1 MLPITTTIS
10 PDGRVAS
17 RTLPPDEAAVTLT
30 ELLSHREAARAALP
44 EGYKGAFDD
53 KMDAARVLLKRF
65 RALEVESNDDT
76 PVNPPEPT
84 EALLAIAPRDEL
96 LNAVQLDRLIER
108 LLRTMDNLTMG
119 YAEGLADDPR
129 TAAALLL
136 RGRLF
141 DVGRRYLKRRFPR
154 QWYAID
160 TRLKDLKPEH
170 TQALE
175 QLGLTLRYEQVVALN
190 DFFGQLIGVTRDDFN
205 PDTEAEVEPQDTI
218 DAAMDDFT
226 TLMTG
231 LIGLANATAPAT
243 SDADA
248 QVRTALLDPYLKPV
262 LEDVKERSD
271 ARRDDDTTDDDGGV
285 EA

>member
-10 PDGRVAS
+10 PNGRVAS
-17 RTLPPDEAAVTLT
+17 RALPPDEAAVTLT

-53 KMDAARVLLKRF
+53 KTDAARVLLKRF

-76 PVNPPEPT
+76 PANPPEPT

-96 LNAVQLDRLIER
+96 LNSVQLDRLIER

-119 YAEGLADDPR
+119 YAEGLASDPR
-129 TAAALLL
+129 TAAAQLL
-136 RGRLF
+136 RSRLF
-141 DVGRRYLKRRFPR
+141 DIGRRYLKRSFPR

-205 PDTEAEVEPQDTI
+205 PNTGAEVEVEQRDTV

-226 TLMTG
+226 TLMTS
-231 LIGLANATAPAT
+231 LIGLANAAAPGT

-248 QVRTALLDPYLKPV
+248 QIRTALLGPYLKPV
-262 LEDVKERSD
+262 LEDVHQERS
-271 ARRDDDTTDDDGGV
+271 A
-285 EA
+285 